1 MKKKQNYALGSLLL
15 GAASWLCLL
24 GLRHIERR
32 MKRNEGK
39 YKNAPQDK
47 LPARRFLFPPLVFL
61 HAFRILR
68 CKRMRSAIM
77 AMNSLLVGL
86 PFVFETV

>member
-39 YKNAPQDK
+39 
-47 LPARRFLFPPLVFL
+47 
-61 HAFRILR
+61 
-68 CKRMRSAIM
+68 
-77 AMNSLLVGL
+77 
-86 PFVFETV
+86 